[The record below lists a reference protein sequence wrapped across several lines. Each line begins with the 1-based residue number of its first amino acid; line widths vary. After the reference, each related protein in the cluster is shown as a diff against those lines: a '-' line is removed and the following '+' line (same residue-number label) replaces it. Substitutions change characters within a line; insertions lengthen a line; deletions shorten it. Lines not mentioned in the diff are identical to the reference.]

1 MKEFKLDEH
10 PKITTGFKVP
20 EDYFDNFSARM
31 MQQLA
36 EPEVKVIPLSTNRK
50 SWFFAAAAVL
60 VLALTIPALNQFS
73 ATENQPDQAQLENY
87 LAYAQIPDEEIVAL
101 LEDEDIQNIDID
113 YSLEDN
119 DIEEVLSSDKTLET
133 YIN

>member
-10 PKITTGFKVP
+10 PKVTPGFKVP

-31 MQQLA
+31 MQQLSQ
-36 EPEVKVIPLSTNRK
+36 EVKVIPLSSNRK

-73 ATENQPDQAQLENY
+73 KTENEPDQAQLESY
-87 LAYAQIPDEEIVAL
+87 LAYAQIPDEEIVTL
-101 LEDEDIQNIDID
+101 LEDEDIQNMDID

-119 DIEEVLSSDKTLET
+119 DIEEMLSSGTTIEN
-133 YIN
+133 YIID